1 MSEGRADRTVSP
13 GGFAAAV
20 GVVDRAVLAANRGLM
35 IVAFALMTVLVF
47 AGVALRYLTNENLVW
62 AEELSRY
69 LMVWLTFLGIGP
81 LLRLGGHV
89 AVDTLQSYLP
99 RAAAIVMRA
108 LVAAL
113 IALFAAYLIYA
124 GWLYVSHTW
133 LQTTPVL
140 LIRFAWVAAAV
151 PVGFALTLWHL
162 AMIARGYVRDGTFE
176 TSADLDPDQAAS
188 L

>member
-1 MSEGRADRTVSP
+1 MSEGAAGHSVSRR
-13 GGFAAAV
+13 GFAGAV
-20 GVVDRAVLAANRGLM
+20 SAVDRAVLAANRGLM

-69 LMVWLTFLGIGP
+69 LMIWLTFLGIGP
-81 LLRLGGHV
+81 VLRLGGHV
-89 AVDTLQSYLP
+89 AVDSLHAYLP
-99 RAAAIVMRA
+99 RPAAIAMRA
-108 LVAAL
+108 LITAL
-113 IALFAAYLIYA
+113 IALFAVYLIYA
-124 GWLYVSHTW
+124 GWLYVSRTW

-140 LIRFAWVAAAV
+140 LIPFAWVAAAV

-162 AMIARGYVRDGTFE
+162 VMIAGGYVREGTFE
-176 TSADLDPDQAAS
+176 TSQDLDPDQAAS